1 MAKAISEL
9 QAEIQKLEPLQKCEL
24 LGRLVAELEGSQSS
38 GLDEIWLKEAQ
49 RRFEDLK
56 DGSAKGVPAGQVFAK
71 LEERLG

>member
-1 MAKAISEL
+1 MAKAISDIH
-9 QAEIQKLEPLQKCEL
+9 AEIAQLEPLQKREL
-24 LGRLVAELEGSQSS
+24 LGRLVAELEGSQNS

-56 DGSAKGVPAGQVFAK
+56 DGSTKGIPAGQVFAK

>member
-9 QAEIQKLEPLQKCEL
+9 QAEIQKLEPLQKREL

-56 DGSAKGVPAGQVFAK
+56 DGSAKGIPAGQVFAK